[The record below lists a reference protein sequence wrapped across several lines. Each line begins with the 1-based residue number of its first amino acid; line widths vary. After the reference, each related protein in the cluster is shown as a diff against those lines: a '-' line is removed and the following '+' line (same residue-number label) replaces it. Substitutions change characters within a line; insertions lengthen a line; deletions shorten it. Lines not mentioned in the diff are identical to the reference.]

1 MTLAQAQILDDILKK
16 FPPDNATT
24 AIKAANKSEFCTI
37 CAYLE
42 ILQNEG
48 YIKILG
54 GMGNEKAIMLLA
66 SGRAFILSGGYTA
79 IVKKELKKEEDEQ
92 AMMAYL
98 QTASQVANQHPT
110 EEHQSKKWI
119 WAILIIA
126 SAIYF
131 YFTKDSN
138 KELWDSIN
146 TYVSIIGGTAGL
158 IGLVK
163 S

>member
-1 MTLAQAQILDDILKK
+1 MTLEQAQIFDDILRK
-16 FPPDNATT
+16 FPADDATT
-24 AIKAANKSEFCTI
+24 VIKATSKSEFYTLCS
-37 CAYLE
+37 YLE
-42 ILQNEG
+42 VLQNEG
-48 YIKILG
+48 HIKILG

-66 SGRAFILSGGYTA
+66 AGRAFILSGGYTA
-79 IVKKELKKEEDEQ
+79 IVKKKLKKEEDEQ

-98 QTASQVANQHPT
+98 QTANEIANRQPIEKHRNN
-110 EEHQSKKWI
+110 KWI
-119 WAILIIA
+119 WAILIIV

-146 TYVSIIGGTAGL
+146 TYISIIGGAAGL